1 MRKVFYLFTLC
12 LSIFNTS
19 YSQGKP
25 PYFSVTYKGNNEKLD
40 GRLLIML
47 SKNDKAEPR
56 FQIVDGPESQLVFGM
71 DAEEWEAGKPM
82 VVDGSNAFGYPLESL
97 SDVPAGDYYVQ
108 VLLHK
113 YETFK
118 KADGH
123 VVKLPM
129 DRGEGQQWNLAPGN
143 LYSTP
148 QKITFNPGS
157 ARIIPLLLDKIIP
170 PIKEPEDTKYV
181 KHVKIKSELLSKF
194 WGRDMYLGAHVLLPE
209 GWETHPKAKYPL
221 AIYHGHFPSDFG
233 GFRTTPPDTTI
244 PCEYSSRFGVD
255 CYNRIVQEEAYK
267 FYKQWTGPNFPR
279 VIAIEIQ
286 HANPFYDDSYAVNS
300 ENLGPYGD
308 AITYELIPYI
318 EKMYRGIG
326 EGWARFTYGGS
337 TGGWEALAVQVK
349 YPTEYNGCYAACPD
363 PIDFRANT
371 VFNLYED
378 KNAYFIE
385 SNFKRTP
392 RPAHRDSLGRISAT
406 IQEANHRELALG
418 TKTRSGQQWD
428 IWEAVYSP
436 VGEDGYPKRIWDKY
450 SGEIFPEVAQYWK
463 ENYDLSY
470 ILKRDWAKHGKDWK
484 GKIYIYCGDMD
495 NFYLN
500 NAVYFTEQML
510 EETKNPHYD
519 GEVDYGDRAEHCWN
533 GDHTQPNYISRLRYH
548 QMFIPKW
555 TARILKSA
563 PKNVDVTS
571 WRY

>member
-12 LSIFNTS
+12 FFIFNTS

-25 PYFSVTYKGNNEKLD
+25 PYFSVTYKGINEKLD
-40 GRLLIML
+40 GRLLVML

-56 FQIVDGPESQLVFGM
+56 FQIVDGPESQLVFGL
-71 DAEEWEAGKPM
+71 DAEEWEAGKPI
-82 VVDGSNAFGYPLESL
+82 VVDGSNAFGYPIKSL

-113 YETFK
+113 YETFN

-181 KHVKIKSELLSKF
+181 KHIKIKSELLSKF

-221 AIYHGHFPSDFG
+221 AIYHGHFTSDFG

-378 KNAYFIE
+378 KNAYFIA
-385 SNFKRTP
+385 SDYKQTP